1 MERTHGMDTTL
12 HKPRIAF
19 GGFSHE
25 SNSFAPSQDVG
36 LAHFQARRDR
46 PPLLLGDEM
55 FTGLAEGSF
64 PTTGFLRAIGTEAV
78 LHPLAWASGGA
89 GGLVS
94 DKAFAHICDAL
105 LVRLRPLDGLDAI
118 FLELHGA
125 MATPGCDDPEAELLR
140 RVRAVAGD
148 TVPIVVTLD
157 YHANLSPD
165 FARLVDGAVVYRTY
179 PHVDRVA
186 CGEIAAGLVRRLAGQ
201 GRTRGAAIAHLPFLI
216 PLHAQS
222 TLAEPSR
229 GIVAQ
234 SLADDGGIVSRCYA
248 AGFPLGDSHWCGP
261 SVMVHA
267 TNQAMADAACD
278 ALYRQVLDARQ
289 AFDATLWPCEAAVAH
304 AILRAREPAPTP
316 TSTSKSTPVPES
328 IPGNG
333 PVVLADV
340 QDNPGAGASATTTGI
355 LAALVQQQAVDAV
368 LGILWDPQAAAA
380 AHAAGVGA
388 TIPLALGG
396 NPGAPGQPAL
406 AGHFVVER
414 LGTGRFTTTGQVA
427 GGNAADLGPM
437 ALLRI
442 GGTRVVV
449 SSVRMQAFD
458 PAPFHHLG
466 VDPARA
472 AILVLKSTCH
482 FRADFGAMARDILLV
497 EAPGDAVADPARY
510 PYRRLRAGV
519 SRNP

>member
-1 MERTHGMDTTL
+1 MAL
-12 HKPRIAF
+12 RIAL

-36 LAHFQARRDR
+36 LAHFLAHRDR
-46 PPLLLGDEM
+46 PPLLLGDGVL
-55 FTGLAEGSF
+55 TGLASGSF
-64 PTTGFLRAIGTEAV
+64 PTTGFLRAIGTDAE

-94 DKAFAHICDAL
+94 DEAFEHVSDAL
-105 LVRLRPLDGLDAI
+105 LARLRPLGEPDAV

-125 MATPGCDDPEAELLR
+125 MATPCFDDPEAELLR
-140 RVRAVAGD
+140 RVRGVVGE

-165 FARLVDGAVVYRTY
+165 FARLIDGAVVYRTY
-179 PHVDRVA
+179 PHIDRLA
-186 CGEIAAGLVRRLAGQ
+186 CGEIAARLVRRLAGR
-201 GRTRGAAIAHLPFLI
+201 GRVPGVAMAHLPFLI

-229 GIVAQ
+229 GIAAQ
-234 SLADDGGIVSRCYA
+234 SLADAGDIVSRCYA

-261 SVMVHA
+261 TVMVHA
-267 TNQAMADAACD
+267 TSQAAADASCAD
-278 ALYRQVLDARQ
+278 LYRHVLEAQASFDAR
-289 AFDATLWPCEAAVAH
+289 LWPCDAAVAR
-304 AILRAREPAPTP
+304 AIAQAREPG
-316 TSTSKSTPVPES
+316 V
-328 IPGNG
+328 G
-333 PVVLADV
+333 PIVLADV
-340 QDNPGAGASATTTGI
+340 QDNPGAGASSATTGI
-355 LAALVQQQAVDAV
+355 LAELVRQQARDAV
-368 LGILWDPQAAAA
+368 VGILQDPKAAAA
-380 AHAAGVGA
+380 AHAAGAGA
-388 TIPLALGG
+388 RIPLALGG
-396 NPGAPGQPAL
+396 NAQAPDQPPL
-406 AGHFVVER
+406 TGDVVVER

-427 GGNAADLGPM
+427 GGNATDLGPM

-442 GGTRVVV
+442 GGVRIVV

-497 EAPGDAVADPARY
+497 EAPGDALADPAQY
-510 PYRRLRAGV
+510 PYRKLRAGV
-519 SRNP
+519 ARNPQTAR